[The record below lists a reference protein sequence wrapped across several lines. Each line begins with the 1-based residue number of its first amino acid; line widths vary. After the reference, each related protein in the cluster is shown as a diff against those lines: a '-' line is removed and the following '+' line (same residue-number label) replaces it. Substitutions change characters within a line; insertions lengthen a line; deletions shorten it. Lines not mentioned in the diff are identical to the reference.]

1 LVVVAGLSYVV
12 YVRYKSEDGTSDAEE
27 PKLPDLRLADAL
39 RPKAPRRPS
48 LTAERVQ
55 KVLDQND
62 GARDSTHFKG
72 TNSETFW
79 NYKVV
84 DGVLHIRS
92 SGNTSW
98 ADSRW
103 ANEGEADVQQARN
116 FIRRNEHSLNM
127 EDIYN

>member
-1 LVVVAGLSYVV
+1 VAGLGYVV
-12 YVRYKSEDGTSDAEE
+12 YVRSKSEDGTSDAQQ
-27 PKLPDLRLADAL
+27 PKHPDLRLADAR

-48 LTAERVQ
+48 LTVERVQ

-62 GARDSTHFKG
+62 GARDRTHFKG
-72 TNSETFW
+72 ANSETFW
-79 NYKVV
+79 NYKVE

-103 ANEGEADVQQARN
+103 ANEGEADVQRARN
-116 FIRRNEHSLNM
+116 FIRRNEHILNM
-127 EDIYN
+127 EGIYN